1 MNIAVF
7 CSGKGTNLQAII
19 DAVKSKKVKA
29 GIKLVIADKKNAL
42 SLVKAEKAGIKAIFI
57 NSKRFKSRESFDK
70 EAIKYLKKEKVELVV
85 LAGFMRI
92 LSPHF
97 IKKYRDRILNVH
109 PALLPSFKGSRA
121 IKDAFDSGV
130 KVTGVTV
137 HFVSEEVD
145 SGPIILQEAVKVSNR
160 ESYVS
165 LERKIHK
172 VEHRLYPLAI
182 RLFCEGRLKVSG
194 GKVFCE
200 EALK

>member
-7 CSGKGTNLQAII
+7 CSGRGTNLQAII
-19 DAVKSKKVKA
+19 NAVKSKKIKA
-29 GIKLVIADKKNAL
+29 GIKLVIADKSNAL
-42 SLVKAEKAGIKAIFI
+42 GLKRAEKAGIKAIFI
-57 NSKRFKSRESFDK
+57 DPKRFKSRESFDK
-70 EAIKYLKKEKVELVV
+70 EAIKHLKKEKVELVV
-85 LAGFMRI
+85 LAGFMKI

-97 IKKYRDRILNVH
+97 IRKYKNKILNVH

-121 IKDAFDSGV
+121 IKDAFDCGV

-137 HFVSEEVD
+137 HFVSEEVG
-145 SGPIILQEAVKVSNR
+145 SGPIVLQEVVRVSNG
-160 ESYVS
+160 ESCAS

-194 GKVFCE
+194 GKVIYE
-200 EALK
+200 RKR

>member
-19 DAVKSKKVKA
+19 NAVKSKKINA
-29 GIKLVIADKKNAL
+29 GIKLIIADKGNAL
-42 SLVKAEKAGIKAIFI
+42 SLKRAEKVGIKAMFI
-57 NSKRFKSRESFDK
+57 DPKRFKSKELFDK

-92 LSPHF
+92 LSPYF
-97 IKKYRDRILNVH
+97 IKKYKNRILNVH

-121 IKDAFDSGV
+121 IKDALDNGA

-145 SGPIILQEAVKVSNR
+145 SGPIILQEAVKVLNR
-160 ESYVS
+160 ESYAS
-165 LERKIHK
+165 LEKKIHK

-182 RLFCEGRLKVSG
+182 KLFCEGRLKVSG
-194 GKVFCE
+194 RKVIYE
-200 EALK
+200 RKQ